1 MQRKLLSKNESE
13 NVFFVILQDPVK
25 NIVVPSSSHEP
36 RPREA
41 APRPREAAAAVSE
54 TYRPTEAA
62 ETQGDPALRMGAM
75 NASSLSASNNGGRAT
90 NLKMAFH

>member
-1 MQRKLLSKNESE
+1 ML
-13 NVFFVILQDPVK
+13 FFAILQDPVK
-25 NIVVPSSSHEP
+25 KHSSPVVVAQP

>member
-1 MQRKLLSKNESE
+1 MQRKLLSENESE
-13 NVFFVILQDPVK
+13 NAFFAILQDPVK
-25 NIVVPSSSHEP
+25 KHSSPVVVA
-36 RPREA
+36 RTEA
-41 APRPREAAAAVSE
+41 ARGRAEAAAAVSE